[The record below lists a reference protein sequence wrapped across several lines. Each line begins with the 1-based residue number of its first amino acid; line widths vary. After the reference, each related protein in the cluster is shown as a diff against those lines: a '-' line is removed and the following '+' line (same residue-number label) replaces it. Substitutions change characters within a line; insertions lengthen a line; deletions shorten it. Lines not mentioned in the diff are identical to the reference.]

1 MCLSFRT
8 LSGWT
13 LQTFQFQNVVLKCT
27 VAYESVSRVL
37 IDLGKGKSVDFC
49 GVGCW
54 RWDELLD
61 LPTSYVKQLYQ
72 QIFRTK
78 VANYQLNNIY
88 KLYYNVSFTG

>member
-27 VAYESVSRVL
+27 VAYESVSRLL

-49 GVGCW
+49 GVGCR
-54 RWDELLD
+54 RWDELL
-61 LPTSYVKQLYQ
+61 TSQTAMSSSSINKYLGQKSL
-72 QIFRTK
+72 TT
-78 VANYQLNNIY
+78 
-88 KLYYNVSFTG
+88 S